1 MIEADYEYRTGI
13 GNDIHRLVE
22 GRKLI
27 LGGVEIP
34 HQMGLVGHSDGDV
47 VLHSVI
53 DAILGAA
60 GMGDIG
66 MFFPDSGD
74 TWKDADSREL
84 LLSVKEGLEEKRW
97 EVVNVDII
105 VNAEEPKLTPFK
117 AQMKRAV
124 SSILGINFNNVNVKA
139 KTAEGLGP
147 VGTGLA
153 IEATAAVLLRRRLK
167 RKL

>member
-1 MIEADYEYRTGI
+1 VIEADYEYRTGI

-27 LGGVEIP
+27 LGGVQIP
-34 HQMGLVGHSDGDV
+34 YQMGLLGHSDGDV

-84 LLSVKEGLEEKRW
+84 LLNVKEKLEEKHL
-97 EVVNVDII
+97 EVINVDII

-124 SSILGINFNNVNVKA
+124 SSILGIDFNNVNVKA

-153 IEATAAVLLRRRLK
+153 IESTAAVLLRRRLK
-167 RKL
+167 RTL